1 MKIKL
6 ESGKLIALIIIVLM
20 IGSSIGLQIYYSL
33 KPQENEN
40 QIPIE
45 KILDYQLT
53 DAQQK
58 FLLSNGFTL
67 IEFYSSPD
75 CVDCEKT
82 KSKIEDLTRDS
93 DNQIY
98 FQKLFEDRTLPKFK
112 ITSLRG
118 QEIFINATNEEIKNE
133 ICDLILRRPLWCI
146 KI

>member
-6 ESGKLIALIIIVLM
+6 ESSKMIALIIIVLM

-40 QIPIE
+40 QIPSE

-53 DAQQK
+53 DVQQK

-82 KSKIEDLTRDS
+82 KRKLEDLTRDS

-98 FQKLFEDRTLPKFK
+98 LQKLFEARTLPKIK

-118 QEIFINATNEEIKNE
+118 QEILINATNEEIKND